1 MRVTVRWVFLVRF
14 CDVRVGRSVTKRFG
28 LKLKRLIKSKT
39 HRFKPG
45 VPVGDVAFETFWR
58 RSCVKNKKQH
68 RSFLFTKG
76 CGAVAPHAK
85 VVSMS
90 SIPNASELDQG
101 LKPRHI
107 TMLSIAGV
115 IGAGLFVGSGHAIA
129 EAGPAVL
136 LAYAAAGTLVVLVM
150 RMLAEMAVASPDTG
164 SFSTYADRAIG
175 HWAGF
180 TIGWLYWWFWVLVI
194 PLEANAAATILHAWF
209 PDIGIWVFTLVITLL
224 LTVTNLFSVKNY
236 GEFEFWFALIKVLA
250 IIGFVVLG
258 AAAIFGLLPNSQ
270 VSGVSHLYDT
280 QGFLPNGMGAVLAAM
295 LTTMFSFMGTE
306 IVTIAASES
315 KDPEK
320 QITKATNSVIW
331 RICLFY
337 LVSIFIVVALV
348 PWNDPRLAEVG
359 SYQTVLDMM
368 GIPNAKMIVDI
379 VVLIAVT
386 SCLNSA
392 LYTASRML
400 YSLGKRGDAPAVA
413 TRTSKSGTPYWAVI
427 LSTTAAFLTVFANYV
442 APAAVFEFLLA
453 SSGAIALLVYLVI
466 AVSQLR
472 MRQKSIAAGE
482 QLSFR
487 MWLFPYLTWLVI
499 VFIVGVLG
507 IMLAQEA
514 HRVEILATGLLS
526 ILVIATGVLVARR
539 RKAERAGKVVLN

>member
-1 MRVTVRWVFLVRF
+1 
-14 CDVRVGRSVTKRFG
+14 
-28 LKLKRLIKSKT
+28 
-39 HRFKPG
+39 
-45 VPVGDVAFETFWR
+45 
-58 RSCVKNKKQH
+58 
-68 RSFLFTKG
+68 
-76 CGAVAPHAK
+76 
-85 VVSMS
+85 MS

-209 PDIGIWVFTLVITLL
+209 PNIAIWVFTLVITLL
-224 LTVTNLFSVKNY
+224 LTITNLFSVKNY

-250 IIGFVVLG
+250 IIGFVALG
-258 AAAIFGLLPNSQ
+258 VAAIFGLLPNSQ
-270 VSGVSHLYDT
+270 VSGVSHLFDT

-315 KDPEK
+315 KNPEK

-337 LVSIFIVVALV
+337 LVSIFIVVSLV

-368 GIPNAKMIVDI
+368 GIPNAKLIVDI

-427 LSTTAAFLTVFANYV
+427 LSTAAAFLTVFANYV

-482 QLSFR
+482 TLSFR

-507 IMLAQEA
+507 IMLVQES
-514 HRVEILATGLLS
+514 HRVEIIATGLLS
-526 ILVIATGVLVARR
+526 ILVIATGVLVSRR
-539 RKAERAGKVVLN
+539 RKGERAGKAVLS

>member
-1 MRVTVRWVFLVRF
+1 MG
-14 CDVRVGRSVTKRFG
+14 D
-28 LKLKRLIKSKT
+28 T
-39 HRFKPG
+39 HNSNNL
-45 VPVGDVAFETFWR
+45 E
-58 RSCVKNKKQH
+58 
-68 RSFLFTKG
+68 
-76 CGAVAPHAK
+76 
-85 VVSMS
+85 
-90 SIPNASELDQG
+90 QG
-101 LKPRHI
+101 LKPRHV

-129 EAGPAVL
+129 AAGPAVL

-209 PDIGIWVFTLVITLL
+209 PNVAIWVFTLVITLL

-236 GEFEFWFALIKVLA
+236 GEFEFWFALIKVVA

-258 AAAIFGLLPNSQ
+258 LLAIFGLLPTSQ
-270 VSGVSHLYDT
+270 VSGVSHLVDT
-280 QGFLPNGMGAVLAAM
+280 VGFMPNGLGAVLAAI

-306 IVTIAASES
+306 IVTIAAAES
-315 KDPEK
+315 KDPGK
-320 QITKATNSVIW
+320 QISKATNSVIW
-331 RICLFY
+331 RIGLFY
-337 LVSIFIVVALV
+337 LVSIFIVVSLV
-348 PWNDPRLAEVG
+348 PWNDPSLAAVG
-359 SYQTVLDMM
+359 SYQTVLDRM
-368 GIPNAKMIVDI
+368 GIPNAKLIVDL
-379 VVLIAVT
+379 VVLVAVT

-400 YSLGKRGDAPAVA
+400 FSLGKRGDAPAVSR
-413 TRTSKSGTPYWAVI
+413 RTNASGTPYWAVM
-427 LSTTAAFLTVFANYV
+427 LSTGAAFLTVFANYV

-466 AVSQLR
+466 AASQLR
-472 MRQKSIAAGE
+472 MRRQRIAKGE
-482 QLSFR
+482 TIDFK
-487 MWLFPYLTWLVI
+487 MWLFPGLTWAVI
-499 VFIVGVLG
+499 VFIVAVLTV
-507 IMLAQEA
+507 MLFQDA

-526 ILVIATGVLVARR
+526 VLVVAAGLLVSRR
-539 RKAERAGKVVLN
+539 RRLEKAGRVVLN

>member
-1 MRVTVRWVFLVRF
+1 
-14 CDVRVGRSVTKRFG
+14 
-28 LKLKRLIKSKT
+28 
-39 HRFKPG
+39 
-45 VPVGDVAFETFWR
+45 
-58 RSCVKNKKQH
+58 
-68 RSFLFTKG
+68 
-76 CGAVAPHAK
+76 
-85 VVSMS
+85 MS
-90 SIPNASELDQG
+90 STHNSNDLEQG
-101 LKPRHI
+101 LKPRHV

-209 PDIGIWVFTLVITLL
+209 PGVAIWAFTLIITLL
-224 LTVTNLFSVKNY
+224 LTATNLFSVKNY
-236 GEFEFWFALIKVLA
+236 GEFEFWFALIKVVA
-250 IIGFVVLG
+250 IIGFVILG
-258 AAAIFGLLPNSQ
+258 LAAICGFLPNSQ
-270 VSGVSHLYDT
+270 VSGVSHLVDT
-280 QGFLPNGMGAVLAAM
+280 QGFMPNGMGAVLAAM

-306 IVTIAASES
+306 IVTIAAAES
-315 KDPEK
+315 HNPGK
-320 QITKATNSVIW
+320 QISKATNSVIW
-331 RICLFY
+331 RIGLFY

-348 PWNDPRLAEVG
+348 PWNDPSLAHVG
-359 SYQTVLDMM
+359 SYQTVLDRM
-368 GIPNAKMIVDI
+368 GIPNAKLIVDI
-379 VVLIAVT
+379 VVLVAVT

-400 YSLGKRGDAPAVA
+400 FSLGKRGDAPAA
-413 TRTSKSGTPYWAVI
+413 SKRTNGSGTPYWAVI
-427 LSTTAAFLTVFANYV
+427 MSTAAAFLAVFANYV

-472 MRQKSIAAGE
+472 MRHKRMANGEKIA
-482 QLSFR
+482 FR
-487 MWLFPYLTWLVI
+487 MWLFPGLTYAVI
-499 VFIVGVLG
+499 VFIVGVLTV
-507 IMLAQEA
+507 MLFQEE

-526 ILVIATGVLVARR
+526 IIVIAAGLLVARR
-539 RKAERAGKVVLN
+539 RKIEKQAAGVLSRA

>member
-1 MRVTVRWVFLVRF
+1 M
-14 CDVRVGRSVTKRFG
+14 GIFG
-28 LKLKRLIKSKT
+28 ALSSFIGGALGNKLSYSTLKRLTKSKL

-45 VPVGDVAFETFWR
+45 LTVSDVVFETFWR
-58 RSCVKNKKQH
+58 RFCVKNKKQH

-76 CGAVAPHAK
+76 CGTVAPHAK
-85 VVSMS
+85 VVLMS
-90 SIPNASELDQG
+90 SIPNATELDQG

-224 LTVTNLFSVKNY
+224 LTATNLFSVKNY

-258 AAAIFGLLPNSQ
+258 VAAIFGLLPNSQ
-270 VSGVSHLYDT
+270 VSGVSHLFDT

-306 IVTIAASES
+306 IVTIAAAES
-315 KDPEK
+315 KNPEK

-348 PWNDPRLAEVG
+348 PWNDSRLAEVG

-368 GIPNAKMIVDI
+368 GIPNAKLIVDI

-427 LSTTAAFLTVFANYV
+427 LSTAAAFLTVFANYV

-487 MWLFPYLTWLVI
+487 MWLFPYLTWAVI

-507 IMLAQEA
+507 IMLVQEA

-526 ILVIATGVLVARR
+526 ILVIATGILIGRR
-539 RKAERAGKVVLN
+539 RKAERVGKVVLN